1 VHIAHVLS
9 LIVSL
14 ALTAVPPVPGPV
26 TQHFVAPL
34 CQRCAGH
41 RGVTIDN
48 ADGVVAVSPVSGT
61 VTFAGSVARR
71 LYVVITPSPG
81 VLVTVGRLATLAV
94 QKGQSVTLGQAIGA
108 SGAATY
114 VGVRV
119 RGVYVEPLTFLGF
132 GRARLVGRPVVVG
145 LRALSR

>member
-1 VHIAHVLS
+1 MLS

-14 ALTAVPPVPGPV
+14 ALAAVPPVPGPI
-26 TQHFVAPL
+26 TQQFVAPL

-61 VTFAGSVARR
+61 VTFAGSVAQR
-71 LYVVITPSPG
+71 LYVVVTPSPG

-94 QKGQSVTLGQAIGA
+94 QKGQSVALGHPVGA
-108 SGAATY
+108 SGTDTY
-114 VGVRV
+114 WGVRV
-119 RGVYVEPLTFLGF
+119 RGVYVEPLSYFGF

>member
-1 VHIAHVLS
+1 MLS
-9 LIVSL
+9 LFVSF

-26 TQHFVAPL
+26 TQQFVAPL

-61 VTFAGSVARR
+61 VTFAGSVAHR
-71 LYVVITPSPG
+71 LYVVVTPSPG
-81 VLVTVGRLATLAV
+81 VLVTVGRLATLSA
-94 QKGQSVTLGQAIGA
+94 QKGQSVTLGQSIGA
-108 SGAATY
+108 SGTDTY
-114 VGVRV
+114 LGVRV
-119 RGVYVEPLTFLGF
+119 RGVYVEPLSYLGF
-132 GRARLVGRPVVVG
+132 GRAHLVGRPVVVG